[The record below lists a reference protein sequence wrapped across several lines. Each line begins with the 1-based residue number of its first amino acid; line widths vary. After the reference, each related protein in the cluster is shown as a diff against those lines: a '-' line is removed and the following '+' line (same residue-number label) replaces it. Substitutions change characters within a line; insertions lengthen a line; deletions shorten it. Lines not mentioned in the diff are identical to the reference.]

1 MIEIVKKKKKEKEL
15 TTNLD
20 VHSSVYLKSH
30 STYLSVAKKLP
41 IIILIKSVVM

>member
-1 MIEIVKKKKKEKEL
+1 MIEIVEREKERKKKKKKKNKL

-30 STYLSVAKKLP
+30 STYLSVAKRSCL
-41 IIILIKSVVM
+41 